1 MVLLFCVI
9 LIVNVALPLV
19 SDLSKISWASEATAH
34 LMSLAIQVQNGR
46 SEEAQ
51 EQWTCLRECK
61 ERAHTFVFTIRDIFF
76 GIKADNFEKVI

>member
-1 MVLLFCVI
+1 
-9 LIVNVALPLV
+9 
-19 SDLSKISWASEATAH
+19 
-34 LMSLAIQVQNGR
+34 MSLAIQVQNGR